1 MKTITL
7 LSILAQST
15 TSRQQSCEVLFFVAF
30 TLIGLLFIAISIPL
44 LLGRVSPNIW
54 YGFRTKKTISDSS
67 IWYKANKYMAKGF
80 LILGMVQILY
90 NVWLIAF
97 RPAIAAFEPAGNL
110 IILVAGT
117 AIVITASLLYLRK
130 L

>member
-15 TSRQQSCEVLFFVAF
+15 TSEQQSCEVLFFVAF
-30 TLIGLLFIAISIPL
+30 TLIGLLSIAISIPL
-44 LLGRVSPNIW
+44 LLGKVSPNMW
-54 YGFRTKKTISDSS
+54 YGFRTKKTVSDSS

-80 LILGMVQILY
+80 LILGLVQVSY
-90 NVWLIAF
+90 NIWLAAF

-117 AIVITASLLYLRK
+117 AIIVTASLLYLRK